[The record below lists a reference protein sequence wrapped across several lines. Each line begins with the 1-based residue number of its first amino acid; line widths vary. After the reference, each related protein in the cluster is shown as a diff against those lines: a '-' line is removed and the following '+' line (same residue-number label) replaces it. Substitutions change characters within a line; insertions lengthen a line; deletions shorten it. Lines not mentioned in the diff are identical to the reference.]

1 MSTLEILDVEMAENN
16 ILSED
21 EMFTSRQAARHVVVA
36 LKKYFETH
44 LAIRADNIRRSH
56 ARNEGH
62 SPLAQ
67 VPAYKVRIQ
76 LM

>member
-1 MSTLEILDVEMAENN
+1 MSTLQILDVDEQQD
-16 ILSED
+16 LSDD

-36 LKKYFETH
+36 LKKYFDAH

-67 VPAYKVRIQ
+67 VPAYKVS
-76 LM
+76 LSVVLY

>member
-1 MSTLEILDVEMAENN
+1 MSTLEILDVEVEENN
-16 ILSED
+16 NLSED

-36 LKKYFETH
+36 LKKYFEAH
-44 LAIRADNIRRSH
+44 LAVRADNIRRSH

-67 VPAYKVRIQ
+67 VPAYKVC
-76 LM
+76 